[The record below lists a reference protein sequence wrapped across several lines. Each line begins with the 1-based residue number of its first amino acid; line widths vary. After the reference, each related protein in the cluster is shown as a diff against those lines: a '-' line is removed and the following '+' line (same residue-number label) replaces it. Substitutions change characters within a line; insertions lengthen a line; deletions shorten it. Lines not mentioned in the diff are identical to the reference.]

1 MEPKQVDWNDFIW
14 WWRIKCYW
22 IWKSWSHSGTV
33 LKTINCF
40 ALSNSFFAEKC
51 NRFEHPKT
59 EAGAV
64 GVDENVFL
72 FGGFDHNRRAN
83 FGKNT
88 TLGADEQ
95 IILKYF

>member
-1 MEPKQVDWNDFIW
+1 MEILIAFWYCSENHKLFCSFKQLFV
-14 WWRIKCYW
+14 
-22 IWKSWSHSGTV
+22 
-33 LKTINCF
+33 
-40 ALSNSFFAEKC
+40 EKC

-88 TLGADEQ
+88 TLGADE
-95 IILKYF
+95 